1 MDLSG
6 LINLLAYK
14 LEDVVMVLQ
23 FVWSYPF
30 LVNGETIGQVTE

>member
-14 LEDVVMVLQ
+14 LEDEVMVLQ
-23 FVWSYPF
+23 FVWSYP
-30 LVNGETIGQVTE
+30 LVNGETIRQVTE